1 MLMKQ
6 KGIILKSVEYG
17 ESDKIITIL
26 NEHGAKVPLMARR
39 AKKVK
44 TGLQAHTQMFV
55 YGLFIYNKWRGMG
68 TLNSVDVIDQH
79 YELQLDLY
87 ESSFATLCAE
97 TIDRSMEEEEISK
110 FNFDLLQFVLN
121 KISSGQSAQL
131 MSIIVLLKCMN
142 KYGFSASFNI
152 CAVSGNTDQSQLI
165 GYRFKFDGAISKSEA
180 YQDPHALQ
188 LSNRTLYLL
197 DILLKLPIDKMNE
210 LKIHQDILDEMS
222 ELMIML
228 YREYAGMF
236 FKSQKLINQLKRLEL
251 NDLDK

>member
-6 KGIILKSVEYG
+6 KGIIIKSVEYG

-26 NEHGAKVPLMARR
+26 NEYGSKVPLMARR
-39 AKKVK
+39 AKKIK
-44 TGLQAHTQMFV
+44 SGLQAHTQMF
-55 YGLFIYNKWRGMG
+55 GMG
-68 TLNSVDVIDQH
+68 TLNSVDVINQH

-97 TIDRSMEEEEISK
+97 TIDRSMEENEISK
-110 FNFDLLQFVLN
+110 YNYDLLNFVLT

-142 KYGFSASFNI
+142 KFGFSALFNKCVI
-152 CAVSGNTDQSQLI
+152 SGNTDQSKLV
-165 GYRFKFDGAISKSEA
+165 GYSFKFDGAISQSVA

-188 LSNRTLYLL
+188 LSNKTLYLL
-197 DILLKLPIDKMNE
+197 DVLYKLPIDKMNE
-210 LKIHQDILDEMS
+210 LNIHQDILDEMS
-222 ELMIML
+222 ELMMML

-236 FKSQKLINQLKRLEL
+236 FKSQKLINQLKRLEMK
-251 NDLDK
+251 D